1 MEVVQNMLLFSINSL
16 RLTIINTAEA
26 NRDKLDVAHLVRNL
40 RTDLEKISREI
51 KILQDAKLR
60 AAKIH
65 YDSAMTSLSYVD
77 YVSVEKQSKEG
88 DRADLNQ
95 RIREDRSYIE
105 AKDDFREAYRN
116 AV

>member
-26 NRDKLDVAHLVRNL
+26 NRDKLDVAQLVRNL
-40 RTDLEKISREI
+40 RTDLEKRSREI

-60 AAKIH
+60 AVKIH
-65 YDSAMTSLSYVD
+65 YDSAMTSPSYAD

-88 DRADLNQ
+88 DRDLNQ
-95 RIREDRSYIE
+95 RIREMIVY
-105 AKDDFREAYRN
+105 
-116 AV
+116 